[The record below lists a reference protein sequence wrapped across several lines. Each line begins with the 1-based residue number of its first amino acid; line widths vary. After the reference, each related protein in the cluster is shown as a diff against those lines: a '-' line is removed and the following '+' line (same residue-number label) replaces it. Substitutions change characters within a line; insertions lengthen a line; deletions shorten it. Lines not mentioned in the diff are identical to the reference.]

1 MIHFG
6 VTVYVAH
13 AYITQHVLYR
23 VAKKLHNFYKLV
35 TPVYDGAKALYIS
48 KCIFYKTH
56 SDQNVQFFIRSKTGI
71 LDATSFKYFS
81 LVGFTCLMLRIFNG
95 DRSQNISHTP
105 YKLLNIL
112 MYRSPFCIIIHYR
125 SYKVTKMVM
134 FLGHL
139 VYVSCIPSQTYSYS
153 MVLYQ
158 VF

>member
-1 MIHFG
+1 MPISLSMCCTG
-6 VTVYVAH
+6 WP
-13 AYITQHVLYR
+13 
-23 VAKKLHNFYKLV
+23 KKLHDFYKLV

-48 KCIFYKTH
+48 KCVFYRIH
-56 SDQNVQFFIRSKTGI
+56 SDQNVHFFWSKTGI
-71 LDATSFKYFS
+71 LDATTFKYFS
-81 LVGFTCLMLRIFNG
+81 LVGFTCLMPRIFNG
-95 DRSQNISHTP
+95 DRSQNISRIP

-125 SYKVTKMVM
+125 SYKVTKMVV

-153 MVLYQ
+153 MVLCQ